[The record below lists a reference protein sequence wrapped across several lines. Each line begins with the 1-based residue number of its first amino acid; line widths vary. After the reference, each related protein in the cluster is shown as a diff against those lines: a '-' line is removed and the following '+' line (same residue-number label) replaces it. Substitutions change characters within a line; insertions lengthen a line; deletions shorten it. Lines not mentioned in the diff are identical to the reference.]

1 MAQIFTL
8 NLDEATANALITNL
22 QVAIKTVGYEASRTA
37 TPIITELLRQDAEFK
52 KANPVTTQPAITNA
66 GGEPSQ
72 P

>member
-1 MAQIFTL
+1 MIFVL

-37 TPIITELLRQDAEFK
+37 TPIITELLRQDAEAK
-52 KANPVTTQPAITNA
+52 KVNAASQTAPTNA

>member
-1 MAQIFTL
+1 MIFVL

-37 TPIITELLRQDAEFK
+37 TPIITELLRQDAEAK
-52 KANPVTTQPAITNA
+52 KANAAAQPPKTNA